1 MKRITFLL
9 FALVLLLVISGCN
22 SAPTINSFSPSSS
35 KITVNTGE
43 TIHFSVSA
51 SEPDKNTTLTYSWV
65 FKAGSPLSA
74 TGFAVDWTAPD
85 APTTTEAVV
94 TVSDGKKSVTKK
106 WEITVKESSP
116 TIPSNL
122 TSIGTK
128 GMIILNWEA
137 STGDKLTSYYVYR
150 GTSPDSLS
158 KIATVNAPSTSYQD
172 TNVADGVLYYYHVT
186 AFGPSE
192 SEPSNQ
198 TYNMHGTR
206 LTNTTDDFKTT
217 VADSPYVI
225 ENNIVFAGGLDII
238 ENTQLYVMPGAKVVF
253 SSTEAALIYVDRGK
267 FGTKGLKSNPIYFS
281 STGGGY
287 ELCIIAAAEGSQ
299 FEYTEFK
306 DLAGVFDLNSVIVS
320 SCSPTISHCRFID
333 KDDANITTASLINS
347 GATITYCYFSGLSLK
362 IEGSV
367 EDTLNI
373 SSNIFV
379 DNNVAL
385 LFSNFTDT
393 TTVPATEMIQNNVFE
408 CNGTTGTSYYTA
420 DLAILAWTDVACEF
434 LLGGNYFFRSNV
446 YDTALTRREDFI
458 VFYSDLCPN
467 QTFNFDNL
475 LTVRPTGIGPG
486 WGALPF

>member
-1 MKRITFLL
+1 
-9 FALVLLLVISGCN
+9 
-22 SAPTINSFSPSSS
+22 
-35 KITVNTGE
+35 
-43 TIHFSVSA
+43 
-51 SEPDKNTTLTYSWV
+51 
-65 FKAGSPLSA
+65 
-74 TGFAVDWTAPD
+74 
-85 APTTTEAVV
+85 
-94 TVSDGKKSVTKK
+94 
-106 WEITVKESSP
+106 
-116 TIPSNL
+116 
-122 TSIGTK
+122 
-128 GMIILNWEA
+128 
-137 STGDKLTSYYVYR
+137 
-150 GTSPDSLS
+150 
-158 KIATVNAPSTSYQD
+158 
-172 TNVADGVLYYYHVT
+172 
-186 AFGPSE
+186 
-192 SEPSNQ
+192 
-198 TYNMHGTR
+198 
-206 LTNTTDDFKTT
+206 
-217 VADSPYVI
+217 
-225 ENNIVFAGGLDII
+225 
-238 ENTQLYVMPGAKVVF
+238 
-253 SSTEAALIYVDRGK
+253 
-267 FGTKGLKSNPIYFS
+267 
-281 STGGGY
+281 
-287 ELCIIAAAEGSQ
+287 
-299 FEYTEFK
+299 
-306 DLAGVFDLNSVIVS
+306 VIVS

-458 VFYSDLCPN
+458 VFYSDLCPY

-475 LTVRPTGIGPG
+475 LTVRPTNIGPG